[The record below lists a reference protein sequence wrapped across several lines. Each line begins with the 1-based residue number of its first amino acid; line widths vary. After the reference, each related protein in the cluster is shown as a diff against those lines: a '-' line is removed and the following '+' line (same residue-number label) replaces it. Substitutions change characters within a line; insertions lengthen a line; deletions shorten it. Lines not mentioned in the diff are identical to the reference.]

1 MCNIGDIILINNYND
16 NGKIL
21 HRHSFVVIDDEGG
34 EIMGLPYDFVANVL
48 SSFKDNI
55 QRQRKLSYDG
65 NFPISHNDT
74 ETNPHNN
81 KDGYVKTDQL
91 YYFNKNKIS
100 YTVIGFMKPEIFN
113 MVLEFIEDSDFELS
127 AIIDNL

>member
-1 MCNIGDIILINNYND
+1 MM
-16 NGKIL
+16 
-21 HRHSFVVIDDEGG
+21 
-34 EIMGLPYDFVANVL
+34 EI
-48 SSFKDNI
+48 S
-55 QRQRKLSYDG
+55 
-65 NFPISHNDT
+65 PISHNDT